1 MNSTKFAAIDIGS
14 NAIRLLLASVID
26 KGGSPVF
33 KKECLIRMPIRLGDD
48 AFVKKIISG
57 RKSEAL
63 IKTMKAFKHLIEA
76 YEPVSYAACG
86 TSALREA
93 NNGEELVKRIKK
105 ECQIDLTIVEGGKE
119 AELICLNHPQSLFK
133 NNQPY
138 LYVDVGG
145 GSTELTLIKTGQV
158 AESISVNIGTVRL
171 LNNLVQ
177 MSTWKHL
184 KLWSKQL
191 KKKYKQI
198 ELVGSGGNINKLF
211 RMARLKTGDPLS
223 LKKLSKLRELL
234 AAYSLEDRIDKLE
247 LRPDRADVI
256 IPAADIFLTVMK
268 WTDAKKIHV
277 PQIGLADG
285 LVHML
290 YSQFLLKNNSEK
302 RENQGSSWNQV

>member
-26 KGGSPVF
+26 KGDSPVF

-48 AFVKKIISG
+48 AFVKKIISD

-105 ECQIDLTIVEGGKE
+105 ECQIELTIVEGGKE

-171 LNNLVQ
+171 LNSLVQ

-268 WTDAKKIHV
+268 WTGAKKIHV